1 MSTKASG
8 ISLKDALRV
17 IEAASAQ
24 ADSIGVAMNIAV
36 IDAGANLTA
45 FQRQDGAW
53 LGSIAVAHAKA
64 YTARAFDMPT
74 AELQSM
80 VQPEEPLYGIEAS
93 DPGRIAAFP
102 GGIPLKVGG
111 EIVGAIGVS
120 GGLVD
125 QDQQVAEAGAAALSS

>member
-1 MSTKASG
+1 MSG
-8 ISLKDALRV
+8 FLVRGWGSLDR
-17 IEAASAQ
+17 ER
-24 ADSIGVAMNIAV
+24 IGTPRWSRAPEQSPFTRTIP
-36 IDAGANLTA
+36 
-45 FQRQDGAW
+45 
-53 LGSIAVAHAKA
+53 SIAVAHAKA

-80 VQPEEPLYGIEAS
+80 VQPDEPLYGIESS

-102 GGIPLKVGG
+102 GGIPLKVG
-111 EIVGAIGVS
+111 EQIVGAIGVS